1 MATKDNNTR
10 DLPEILPEHIG
21 FIMDGNGRWAKKRMM
36 PRTFG
41 HAEGGK
47 TFEKIVRYC
56 RDIGIKYISF
66 YAFSTENWKRS
77 SDEISALMVL
87 FKQYLA
93 KVQNYYKEEV
103 RMIFIGDRTA
113 FAPELIELMNKVE
126 NDTKDYDKMTMIV
139 ALNYGGR
146 DEIRNAAKKIAAS
159 VQKGELSIED
169 ITEQTVADNLYT
181 KGIPDVDLLIRP
193 SGELRTSNFL
203 IWQCAYAELYFS
215 DVLWPDFLPDE
226 LDKALWAYAG
236 RQRRFGG
243 V

>member
-1 MATKDNNTR
+1 
-10 DLPEILPEHIG
+10 
-21 FIMDGNGRWAKKRMM
+21 MDGNGRWAKKRMM

-66 YAFSTENWKRS
+66 YAFSTENWQRS

-103 RMIFIGDRTA
+103 RMVFIGDRSA

-159 VQKGELSIED
+159 VQKGELSIDD

-203 IWQCAYAELYFS
+203 IWQCAYAEYYFT
-215 DVLWPDFLPDE
+215 DILWPDFTPEE
-226 LDKALWAYAG
+226 LNKALVDFAG
-236 RQRRFGG
+236 RGRRFGG

>member
-1 MATKDNNTR
+1 
-10 DLPEILPEHIG
+10 
-21 FIMDGNGRWAKKRMM
+21 MDGNGRWAKKRMM

-103 RMIFIGDRTA
+103 RMVFIGDRTA

-146 DEIRNAAKKIAAS
+146 DEIRRAVQSIAEDVKAGKIDPAEIS
-159 VQKGELSIED
+159 ED
-169 ITEQTVADNLYT
+169 MISKRIDTRD
-181 KGIPDVDLLIRP
+181 IPDPDLLIRT
-193 SGELRTSNFL
+193 SGELRLSNFML
-203 IWQCAYAELYFS
+203 WQLAYTEFYFPE
-215 DVLWPDFLPDE
+215 VLWPDFTKDDLKTAIDYYNKR
-226 LDKALWAYAG
+226 D
-236 RQRRFGG
+236 RRFGG
-243 V
+243 RNE

>member
-1 MATKDNNTR
+1 MEN
-10 DLPEILPEHIG
+10 EINMPKHIAI
-21 FIMDGNGRWAKKRMM
+21 IMDGNRRWAKARGLT
-36 PRTFG
+36 TFQG
-41 HAEGGK
+41 HTAGFDNLETIAK
-47 TFEKIVRYC
+47 FCNK
-56 RDIGIKYISF
+56 IGIKYLTV

-77 SDEISALMVL
+77 SEEVSALMVL

-103 RMIFIGDRTA
+103 RMVFIGDRSA

-159 VQKGELSIED
+159 VQKGELSIDD

>member
-1 MATKDNNTR
+1 M
-10 DLPEILPEHIG
+10 LPEHIG

-41 HAEGGK
+41 HAEGGR

-103 RMIFIGDRTA
+103 RMVFIGDRTA

-159 VQKGELSIED
+159 VQKGELSIDD